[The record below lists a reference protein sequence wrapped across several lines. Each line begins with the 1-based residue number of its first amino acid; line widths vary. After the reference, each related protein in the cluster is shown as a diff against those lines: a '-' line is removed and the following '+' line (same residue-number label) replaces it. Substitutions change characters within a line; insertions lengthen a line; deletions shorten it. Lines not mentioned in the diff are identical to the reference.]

1 MVRHAVFAAGST
13 GSEQMLRTLKLRT
26 AACCFSICCMIVPS
40 GNVASAWQE
49 QRSEARP
56 FDGTL
61 SVLTYN
67 VKGLPWP
74 LATGR
79 PQAFSA
85 MAERLKD
92 MRAEGRSPQI
102 VVLQE
107 AFTDDAQNIGREAGY
122 RYVAY
127 GPGAEESA
135 AELATADDRLHL
147 AGSSWLKGETGAKL
161 LGSGLQIL
169 SDYPVLAV
177 RSMAFPAFACAG
189 FDCLANKGAVMVTLD
204 VPGAP
209 APVDIVTT
217 HLNCRRKSG
226 VSVERS
232 LYAYKRQVARLSSF
246 IAENHNPDFPLI
258 VAGDFNVGKDQQR
271 KQVLSHE
278 LRNGWHKDMPAADA
292 LRELAA
298 SGYDLP
304 DDARRAMG
312 KAKDWQFFMSGRKV
326 MLSAKAVDVPFG
338 TENDGGML
346 SDHVGYTAVFRL
358 RAVD

>member
-1 MVRHAVFAAGST
+1 
-13 GSEQMLRTLKLRT
+13 MLRTFKLRT
-26 AACCFSICCMIVPS
+26 VACCFSICCMIVPS
-40 GNVASAWQE
+40 SNVASAWQE
-49 QRSEARP
+49 ERHEVRP

-85 MAERLKD
+85 MVERLKD
-92 MRAEGRSPQI
+92 MRAEGRSPQV

-107 AFTDDAQNIGREAGY
+107 AFTDEAQDVGRKAGY

-127 GPGAEESA
+127 GPGSEESGA
-135 AELATADDRLHL
+135 GLATADDRLHL

-177 RSMAFPAFACAG
+177 RTLVFPRFACAG
-189 FDCLANKGAVMVTLD
+189 FDCLANKGAVMVTLS

-226 VSVERS
+226 VSIKRS

-246 IAENHNPDFPLI
+246 IAENHNPAFPLI
-258 VAGDFNVGKDQQR
+258 VAGDFNVGQDRHR
-271 KQVLSHE
+271 KQFLFHE
-278 LRNGWHKDMPAADA
+278 LRHGWHKGMPADA
-292 LRELAA
+292 MRELAA

-304 DDARRAMG
+304 DDARRAMD
-312 KAKDWQFFMSGRKV
+312 KAKDWQFFMSGRKAT
-326 MLSAKAVDVPFG
+326 LSARAIDVPFG

-346 SDHVGYTAVFRL
+346 SDHVGYTAVYRL
-358 RAVD
+358 RAAY

>member
-1 MVRHAVFAAGST
+1 
-13 GSEQMLRTLKLRT
+13 MLRTLKLRT
-26 AACCFSICCMIVPS
+26 VACCFSICCMIVPS

-49 QRSEARP
+49 EQHEARP

-74 LATGR
+74 LAAGR
-79 PQAFSA
+79 PEAFSA
-85 MAERLKD
+85 MAERLQA
-92 MRAEGRSPQI
+92 MRAEGRSPQ
-102 VVLQE
+102 VMVLQE
-107 AFTDDAQNIGREAGY
+107 AFTADAQDIGREAGY

-127 GPGAEESA
+127 GPPAEEEGGGS
-135 AELATADDRLHL
+135 ATAADRLHL
-147 AGSSWLKGETGAKL
+147 AGSSWMKGETAAKL

-177 RSMAFPAFACAG
+177 RSMAFPPFACAG
-189 FDCLANKGAVMVTLD
+189 FDCLANKGAVMVTLS

-209 APVDIVTT
+209 SPVDIVTT

-226 VSVERS
+226 VSIRRS
-232 LYAYKRQVARLSSF
+232 LYAYKRQVAHLSRF

-258 VAGDFNVGKDQQR
+258 VAGDFNVGQDQQR
-271 KQVLSHE
+271 KQFLSRE
-278 LRNGWHKDMPAADA
+278 LREGWQKGMPAADA

-304 DDARRAMG
+304 DDARRAMR
-312 KAKDWQFFMSGRKV
+312 KAKDWQFFVSGRKA
-326 MLSAKAVDVPFG
+326 MLSAKAIDVPFG

-346 SDHVGYTAVFRL
+346 SDHVGYTAVYRL